1 MDKFVESLSEI
12 KIPITITQIEMNAS
26 TSDKLLRNVPKL
38 KQNRKI
44 DYLHSFTG
52 IPIVINEE
60 LENGEAKIL
69 YSDGKY
75 STIQTIDGV
84 SCIDKEKSSFKMEYE
99 CKWYE

>member
-12 KIPITITQIEMNAS
+12 KIPITVTQIEMNTN
-26 TSDKLLRNVPKL
+26 TSDKLLKNVPQL

-44 DYLHSFTG
+44 DYLYSFTG

-60 LENGEAKIL
+60 LENREVKIL

-75 STIQTIDGV
+75 STIQIIEDI
-84 SCIDKEKSSFKMEYE
+84 SCIDKEKNSFKMEYKCNWWE
-99 CKWYE
+99 

>member
-60 LENGEAKIL
+60 IENREVKIL

-75 STIQTIDGV
+75 STIQIIEDI
-84 SCIDKEKSSFKMEYE
+84 SCIDTEKNSFEMEYE